1 MVTAVGK
8 SAAGAATLGRL
19 WHHLSRRRRAQFYL
33 LLGLVLASALS
44 EVVSLGAVLPFLAVL
59 TDPQR
64 LFAVPGVADW
74 ARGWGWTQPEQ
85 LILPIAAVFAAAALF
100 TGVIRIT
107 LLWASTRLA
116 FATGADL
123 SRQIYRRTLYQP
135 YQVHVYRNS
144 SEVISGITQK
154 VTAVIDGLNNVLVFI
169 SSLLI
174 LLAVTTALLLINP
187 VVALIA
193 TAGFGASYGAIAFF
207 SRHKLR
213 RYSQRISNDQTHL
226 IKALQEGLGGIRDVL
241 LDGTQPLYCTIYSRA
256 DLRLRRAQ
264 GNTLFISS
272 SPRFAMETVG
282 MVLIAALAYG
292 LSNQPGGVREAIPTL
307 GVLAM
312 GAQRVLPVLQQLYSS
327 WATIVG
333 RHASITEAIELLE
346 QPLPP
351 DVDGPEPQP
360 LVMQQAIEF
369 RDVRFRYSPD
379 GPWVLNGLD
388 LTIPQGARVGFVGST
403 GSGKSTTIDL
413 LMGLLTPAS
422 GAVLVDNEALV
433 GQRVRA
439 WQRSIAH
446 VPQSIYL
453 ADATLAENIA
463 FGTAREHIDMEKVRR
478 AAARAQI
485 AEFIESRPEG
495 YEQMVGERGVRLSG
509 GQRQRIGIA
518 RALYK
523 DATVLVFDEA
533 TSALDHATEQSVME
547 AIASL
552 DRSLTIIQ
560 IAHRLTTLRNCDFIV
575 EVGEGKVVA
584 QGTYEALMDSS
595 SSFRQ
600 MAMKVS

>member
-1 MVTAVGK
+1 VPRPWGDFGTT
-8 SAAGAATLGRL
+8 SAGAVERSSIFAGLVLAVSPGREPRGGAAVPAPQIWRLFAVSAFGLGARLGLDATRAAHPAHRGRV
-19 WHHLSRRRRAQFYL
+19 RRRRA
-33 LLGLVLASALS
+33 V
-44 EVVSLGAVLPFLAVL
+44 
-59 TDPQR
+59 
-64 LFAVPGVADW
+64 
-74 ARGWGWTQPEQ
+74 
-85 LILPIAAVFAAAALF
+85 

-174 LLAVTTALLLINP
+174 LLAVTTALLMINP

-272 SPRFAMETVG
+272 SPRFAMESVG

-439 WQRSIAH
+439 WRRACARRHRARAH
-446 VPQSIYL
+446 RHGKGAPRRRWPDRRVHRVARL
-453 ADATLAENIA
+453 RAD
-463 FGTAREHIDMEKVRR
+463 GRRRRGSR
-478 AAARAQI
+478 AAAPARW
-485 AEFIESRPEG
+485 
-495 YEQMVGERGVRLSG
+495 
-509 GQRQRIGIA
+509 QR

-523 DATVLVFDEA
+523 DATVLVLDEA